1 MLVRSWE
8 INNKSPLHQTMNN
21 LNEDNEDTS
30 THVHELVRGIAA
42 YGPKHEFLAG
52 SHRCPNNN
60 GETAA
65 LHGFLGTDIL
75 KCNIQIELAQRWDH
89 PKPDL
94 INQEVSRICNTKQ
107 IATNII

>member
-1 MLVRSWE
+1 MRVHKFVRS
-8 INNKSPLHQTMNN
+8 IVAYDAK
-21 LNEDNEDTS
+21 
-30 THVHELVRGIAA
+30 HEL
-42 YGPKHEFLAG
+42 LAG
-52 SHRCPNNN
+52 SYRCPNND